1 MGDNLKSFRQVN
13 NLTQQELA
21 DYLGDGMS
29 KAFLSQIE
37 HGTRNLPVAHLAKL
51 LNNPYGWD
59 TSMIQEDAKHSSM
72 FVGFLSANNI
82 DIVELAKYL
91 GLSKPYMSQIVSG
104 AAKLA
109 DSRFQMLLDN
119 PYGWDTSM
127 LSREMKSEP
136 TQRATQP
143 AAIRIDTEAELQHAL
158 EKIDLYKEMLDDL
171 RKQIDFLQ
179 KMLER
184 TSSTG

>member
-51 LNNPYGWD
+51 LDNPYGWD

-72 FVGFLSANNI
+72 FVEFLSANNI

-119 PYGWDTSM
+119 PYGWDTTM
-127 LSREMKSEP
+127 LSPDKSEP
-136 TQRATQP
+136 PGRDSRP
-143 AAIRIDTEAELQHAL
+143 VSIRDDKDTDLKHAL
-158 EKIDLYKEMLDDL
+158 ELLEVYKEMVEDL

-179 KMLER
+179 RMLER
-184 TSSTG
+184 TNING